1 MKPNFLQATDLGN
14 RTQRVRLRILGS
26 LGILLVSLTLPF
38 VLPLLFPGTPK
49 WRRAQYAVGRVADNP
64 NIPSG
69 LHMTRDTLGSSVS
82 RTMLWLKL
90 GTNVWATQIF
100 APTE

>member
-14 RTQRVRLRILGS
+14 RTQRVRLLILCS

-49 WRRAQYAVGRVADNP
+49 WRRAQYSVGQAVDNP

-90 GTNVWATQIF
+90 GTNVWAMHII
-100 APTE
+100 APIE